1 MLAAYSGRI
10 ATVRE
15 LRRLGASY
23 EPCDRS
29 GSTALH
35 WACISKSPE
44 LVDWMAED
52 GADVSVTNNLGRT
65 PMLLLGTKTPCIIA
79 SDATV

>member
-1 MLAAYSGRI
+1 MLAAYAGNMS
-10 ATVRE
+10 AVRE

-23 EPCDRS
+23 ELRDNS

-35 WACISKSPE
+35 WASLSKNPNV
-44 LVDWMAED
+44 VDWMAGD
-52 GADVSVTNNLGRT
+52 GADVGATNLLGRT
-65 PMLLLGTKTPCIIA
+65 PLIVLGIKTSYVE

>member
-1 MLAAYSGRI
+1 MLAASLGKM
-10 ATVRE
+10 ASVRE

-23 EPCDRS
+23 EPRDKN

-44 LVDWMAED
+44 LVDWMLED
-52 GADVSVTNNLGRT
+52 GADVSVTNSLGRT
-65 PMLLLGTKTPCIIA
+65 PLMLLGIKTPYRY
-79 SDATV
+79 SDAAV